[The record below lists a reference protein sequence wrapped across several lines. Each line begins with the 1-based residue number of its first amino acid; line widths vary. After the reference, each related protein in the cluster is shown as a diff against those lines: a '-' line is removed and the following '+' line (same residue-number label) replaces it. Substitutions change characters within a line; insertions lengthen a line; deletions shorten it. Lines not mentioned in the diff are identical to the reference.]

1 MLQLFLLVL
10 FFFSGVS
17 ALIYQTLWIRQFGLV
32 FGVDIFAASTV
43 LTAFMAG
50 LALGSY
56 LFGRLVDRNVN
67 PLKLFAALELGIGL
81 FALLFPFS
89 FKGLDWIYLAL
100 YRALPLGFYA
110 TQLYR
115 FVLAFLFLMIP
126 TMLMGGTLPVL
137 SKVFVKKMQSM
148 GWNVGKL
155 YSVNNLG
162 ALVGCFLAGFILI
175 RWIGQQNSMML
186 AAAFNLFNAGMAFL
200 LYRRVRM
207 HDEPIP
213 PPSLP
218 ALNRTA
224 SMPDYVIRFVMW
236 AFAVEGF
243 AALAYEVIWTRILLG
258 FSYDKSVYFYST
270 VIFTFIFGLSFG
282 SILMAK
288 VTDRNK
294 NLLLLFARIE
304 IAIGV
309 LAIILLTAFARIA
322 NILNVWRLE
331 YGDNWWGSLGRE
343 YLLFFMVMVIPAT
356 LMGMIYPIVSRL
368 CTPHLKRL
376 GTRLGEIG
384 FLDTV
389 GSIFGAFVAGFVM
402 IPFLGV
408 AKAVIITAVIN
419 IGIGIIAVLIEPA
432 AARKSKGIWIG
443 AVLVVFIALMV
454 TLPNSN
460 YFRHWQTRRPGDR
473 LLFYKEGPDAAIA
486 VPQHSDGTK
495 FLAING
501 SVTAFAEFG
510 DIRVHKMLGCLPALL
525 HEKPDTA
532 LVIGLGMGITARSLL
547 ATGIHQ
553 VDCVEINSGVVDACA
568 GYFTDVNQ
576 SVLNDPRVNLIV
588 DDGRSYLHMTKKKYD
603 IITTN
608 AVHARLSGNLYTR
621 EFYEICRQRLQPNG
635 VMCQWT
641 STNWLTPK
649 EFKSLITAFQSVFPH
664 TSLWL
669 VNAGHLLIIGI
680 PNALQINMTALTTRM
695 AEPQIQADLSSY
707 SLGTPEL
714 LLAHFVMDEEIL
726 PTVLKKVP
734 VNSDDRPYAE
744 LSRVVSK
751 MQIPEIV
758 LEFIHDKTNL
768 SKRLS
773 FTNKTED
780 EKQSLMQ
787 QVANYSLAEKYYLE
801 GAFAE
806 NMYNQPLLALNMLTQ
821 ALQLQPND
829 YRYHEEAASVNLILA
844 QQERLSEKERNIFL
858 DNSIAHLEAMTI
870 AVPDFAFDWNNLGYV
885 YMNRG
890 RLADAERA
898 FRRAIELAPDNPMP
912 RNYLASIVGGRG
924 ELAEAESLLKA
935 AIHDY
940 PDEVESYYRLGL
952 VYELMKKPQD
962 AHDAFMQA
970 VSRDP
975 SYRDAYQKLQNT
987 GRSKS

>member
-1 MLQLFLLVL
+1 MLQLLLLVL

-17 ALIYQTLWIRQFGLV
+17 ALIYQTIWIRQFGLV

-56 LFGRLVDRNVN
+56 LFGRLVDRKVN

-81 FALLFPFS
+81 FALLFPLS
-89 FKGLDWIYLAL
+89 FKGLDWIYLTL

-137 SKVFVKKMQSM
+137 SKVFVKEIQSM

-162 ALVGCFLAGFILI
+162 ALVGCFLAGFFLI

-186 AAAFNLFNAGMAFL
+186 AAALNLMNAGAAFL
-200 LYRRVRM
+200 LYRSVP
-207 HDEPIP
+207 HTEPIP
-213 PPSLP
+213 PTVSS
-218 ALNRTA
+218 AFERMA
-224 SMPDYVIRFVMW
+224 AVPDHVIRFVLW

-258 FSYDKSVYFYST
+258 FSYDKSIYFYST

-282 SILMAK
+282 SFLMAK

-294 NLLLLFARIE
+294 NLLMLFARIE

-309 LAIILLTAFARIA
+309 LAIILLTAFAHIA
-322 NILNVWRLE
+322 DILNEWRLGYSE
-331 YGDNWWGSLGRE
+331 NWWGNLGRE
-343 YLLFFMVMVIPAT
+343 YLLFFLAMVIPTT
-356 LMGMIYPIVSRL
+356 LMGMTFPIVSRL

-402 IPFLGV
+402 IPLLGV

-419 IGIGIIAVLIEPA
+419 IAIGVIAVLIDPA
-432 AARKSKGIWIG
+432 LSRNSKSAWLG
-443 AVLVVFIALMV
+443 AVFVVFLTLMV
-454 TLPNSN
+454 TLPDAQ
-460 YFRHWQTRRPGDR
+460 YFRHWQTKRPGDR
-473 LLFYKEGPDAAIA
+473 LLFYQEGPDAAIA

-510 DIRVHKMLGCLPALL
+510 DIRVHKMLGCLPSLL
-525 HEKPDTA
+525 HEKPDNA
-532 LVIGLGMGITARSLL
+532 LMIGLGMGITARSLL
-547 ATGIHQ
+547 ATWIEQ
-553 VDCVEINSGVVDACA
+553 VDCVEINRGVVDASA
-568 GYFTDVNQ
+568 GFFADVNQ
-576 SVLNDPRVNLIV
+576 SVLKDPRLNLIV
-588 DDGRSYLHMTKKKYD
+588 DDGRSYLHMTQKKYD
-603 IITTN
+603 LITTN

-621 EFYEICRQRLQPNG
+621 EFYENCKQRLQPNG

-641 STNWLTPK
+641 STNWLTAS
-649 EFKSLITAFQSVFPH
+649 EFKSLITAFQAVFPH

-669 VNAGHLLIIGI
+669 VNAGHLLIIGT
-680 PNALQINMTALTTRM
+680 PNALQINMTDLSSRM
-695 AEPQIQADLSSY
+695 ADPSVQADLASY

-714 LLAHFVMDEEIL
+714 LLAHFVMDEQIL
-726 PTVLKKVP
+726 PAVLKNMP

-744 LSRVVSK
+744 LSRVVNK

-758 LEFIHDKTNL
+758 LEFIHYKTDL
-768 SKRLS
+768 SSRLFFDDQTEGERQS
-773 FTNKTED
+773 FI
-780 EKQSLMQ
+780 Q
-787 QVANYSLAEKYYLE
+787 QVTSYSLAEKYYLE
-801 GAFAE
+801 GAFAQ

-821 ALQLQPND
+821 ALQLQPRD
-829 YRYHEEAASVNLILA
+829 YRYHEEAASIDLVLA
-844 QQERLSEKERNIFL
+844 QQGPLSAQERNIFL
-858 DNSIAHLEAMTI
+858 DNSIAHLEAMTNI
-870 AVPDFAFDWNNLGYV
+870 APGFAFDWNNLGFV

-890 RLADAERA
+890 HLAEAEKA
-898 FRRAIELAPDNPMP
+898 FRRAIDLSPENPMP

-924 ELAEAESLLKA
+924 ELAEAEMLLKT
-935 AIHDY
+935 AIHQY

-962 AHDAFMQA
+962 ARDAFAQ
-970 VSRDP
+970 VVIRDP
-975 SYRDAYQKLQNT
+975 SYRDACQRMQNMGGLT
-987 GRSKS
+987 KR